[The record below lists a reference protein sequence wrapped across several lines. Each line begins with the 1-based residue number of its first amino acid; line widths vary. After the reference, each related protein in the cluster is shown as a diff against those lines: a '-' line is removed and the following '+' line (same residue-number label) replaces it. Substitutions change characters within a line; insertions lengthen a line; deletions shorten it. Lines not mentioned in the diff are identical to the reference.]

1 MEDIIKKIEE
11 YRDTNDAC
19 FKLANRLST
28 TEDKRT
34 DFDKVMDF
42 AFLIGQMNGQL
53 DLIKTDLQTLKE
65 IENEHI

>member
-1 MEDIIKKIEE
+1 MEDIIKKIEQ

-19 FKLANRLST
+19 FKLANRPAT
-28 TEDKRT
+28 IEDKRT

-53 DLIKTDLQTLKE
+53 NSIKIDLEILNYTKTK
-65 IENEHI
+65 